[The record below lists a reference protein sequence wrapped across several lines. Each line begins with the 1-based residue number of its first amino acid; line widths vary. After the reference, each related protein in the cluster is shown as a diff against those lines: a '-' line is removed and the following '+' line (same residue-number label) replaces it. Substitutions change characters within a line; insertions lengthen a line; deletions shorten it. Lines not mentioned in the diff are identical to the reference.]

1 MNKIVSS
8 PECTATWGGG
18 NVVSG
23 FGSSAP
29 SSAENTEL
37 PHQELIRENIVFEH
51 SAMKEL
57 SKSRRFQLYQC
68 RFPGT

>member
-1 MNKIVSS
+1 
-8 PECTATWGGG
+8 
-18 NVVSG
+18 VSG